1 MRRISALVVVSTCF
15 AAGSSVAYA
24 GVVPRT
30 GTWAGSAQTTAN
42 LEDGSR
48 VNATEQALFELKN
61 RSIQNLEI
69 QLVLACY
76 NRDSRATYDVYYGPV
91 KRESLG
97 RLGSG
102 LETTKRFTADDG
114 SGRRA
119 NVTAGFDYRG
129 SRAKLRIRVS
139 WRGQVERCSGR
150 TTLNLTRG
158 PLLPPPATS

>member
-1 MRRISALVVVSTCF
+1 MKRISALVLVSACLV
-15 AAGSSVAYA
+15 AGSSVAYA

-30 GTWAGSAQTTAN
+30 GTWAGSAQTTAYF
-42 LEDGSR
+42 EDGSQ
-48 VNATEQALFELKN
+48 VNATEQALFELVKQ
-61 RSIQNLEI
+61 RIQNLEL
-69 QLVLACY
+69 QVVLACY
-76 NRDSRATYDVYYGPV
+76 NRETRDTYDVYYGPL

-119 NVTAGFDYRG
+119 NVTAQFDYRG

-158 PLLPPPATS
+158 PLLPPPAAS